1 MLKHITLEIAMRK
14 NLTEIITIFQS
25 VAIQPKVTLQENHQS
40 QQQATN
46 HLPTGHGNHSTN
58 LTGHQPTT
66 TTHEQLPVQTV
77 EAVIHGYQ
85 SNGTQH
91 LKPMEQ
97 PRPSTRV
104 NFRYETFLLK

>member
-1 MLKHITLEIAMRK
+1 MRK

-25 VAIQPKVTLQENHQS
+25 VAIQPKAALLENHQS

-46 HLPTGHGNHSTN
+46 HPPTGHGNHSTN
-58 LTGHQPTT
+58 LPGHQPTT
-66 TTHEQLPVQTV
+66 TVHEQLPVQTV

-85 SNGTQH
+85 SNGTQQ
-91 LKPMEQ
+91 LKSMEQ

-104 NFRYETFLLK
+104 NFRYEN